1 MRTDAILDRLVL
13 LRGRQAAA
21 LINRVSM
28 AIADCVKYKCKK
40 PDTAPGAPIDR
51 RRCHPYSACREE
63 WEAIVDTVIVTNGL
77 SRRFGENWAVRD
89 LSLSVARG
97 QVFGFLGPNGAGKT
111 TTVRLLNG
119 LLQPSA
125 GAASV
130 LGMDPATDGAAIR
143 ARTGVLTENPG
154 LYEALTARE
163 NLRFVGHVYGVPEE
177 TLPVRIDALLTR
189 FGLQDRAD
197 DKTGTY
203 SRGMKQRLAI
213 ARALLH
219 EPEVVFLDEPTAGL
233 DPAASRDV
241 QDLVQELAQR
251 HGHTIFMCTHNLVEA
266 EKLCDLV
273 GVIHRGSLR
282 AMGSPAQLARQ
293 LWHNTLIEIDLNGPA
308 DDSVKQAIQNQRGV
322 VHLEMDGDLL
332 VVEVSDADVTPSLVQ
347 AVVAA
352 GGQIYGVRKRDHGL
366 EDVYFALDNL
376 ERAGTHPGS
385 KANA

>member
-1 MRTDAILDRLVL
+1 MDPVITT
-13 LRGRQAAA
+13 
-21 LINRVSM
+21 NR
-28 AIADCVKYKCKK
+28 
-40 PDTAPGAPIDR
+40 
-51 RRCHPYSACREE
+51 
-63 WEAIVDTVIVTNGL
+63 L
-77 SRRFGENWAVRD
+77 SRQFGENWAVRD

-119 LLQPSA
+119 LLQPSQ

-130 LGMDPATDGAAIR
+130 LGMDPATDGHAIR
-143 ARTGVLTENPG
+143 ARSGVLTENPS

-163 NLRFVGHVYGVPEE
+163 NLRFVGRVYGVPEE
-177 TLPVRIDALLTR
+177 VLPGRIDTLLAR

-197 DKTGTY
+197 DKTGAY

-219 EPEVVFLDEPTAGL
+219 EPEILFLDEPTSGL

-251 HGHTIFMCTHNLVEA
+251 HGLTIFMCTHNLVEA

-282 AMGSPAQLARQ
+282 AIGSPAQLARE
-293 LWHNTLIEIDLNGPA
+293 LWHNTLIEIDLKDPP
-308 DDSVKQAIQNQRGV
+308 DHSVKQAVQNQQGV
-322 VHLEMDGDLL
+322 VGLEIDGSQMI
-332 VVEVSDADVTPSLVQ
+332 VEVSDLDVTPSLVQ

-366 EDVYFALDNL
+366 EDVYFALDTI
-376 ERAGTHPGS
+376 ERADAQPGG
-385 KANA
+385 KADA

>member
-1 MRTDAILDRLVL
+1 MDPVITT
-13 LRGRQAAA
+13 
-21 LINRVSM
+21 NR
-28 AIADCVKYKCKK
+28 
-40 PDTAPGAPIDR
+40 
-51 RRCHPYSACREE
+51 
-63 WEAIVDTVIVTNGL
+63 L
-77 SRRFGENWAVRD
+77 SRQFGENWAVRD

-119 LLQPSA
+119 LLQPSQ

-130 LGMDPATDGAAIR
+130 LGMDPATDGHAIR
-143 ARTGVLTENPG
+143 ARSGVLTENPS

-163 NLRFVGHVYGVPEE
+163 NLRFVGRVYGVPEE
-177 TLPVRIDALLTR
+177 VLQGRIDTLLAR

-197 DKTGTY
+197 DKTGAY

-219 EPEVVFLDEPTAGL
+219 EPEILFLDEPTSGL

-251 HGHTIFMCTHNLVEA
+251 HGLTIFMCTHNLVEA

-282 AMGSPAQLARQ
+282 AIGSPAQLARE
-293 LWHNTLIEIDLNGPA
+293 LWHNTLIEIDLKDPP
-308 DDSVKQAIQNQRGV
+308 DHSVKQAVQNQQGV
-322 VHLEMDGDLL
+322 VGLEIDGSQMI
-332 VVEVSDADVTPSLVQ
+332 VEVSDLDVTPSLVR

-366 EDVYFALDNL
+366 EDVYFALDTI
-376 ERAGTHPGS
+376 ERADAQPGG
-385 KANA
+385 KADA

>member
-1 MRTDAILDRLVL
+1 MDPVITT
-13 LRGRQAAA
+13 
-21 LINRVSM
+21 NR
-28 AIADCVKYKCKK
+28 
-40 PDTAPGAPIDR
+40 
-51 RRCHPYSACREE
+51 
-63 WEAIVDTVIVTNGL
+63 L
-77 SRRFGENWAVRD
+77 SRQFGENWAVRD

-119 LLQPSA
+119 LLQPSQ

-130 LGMDPATDGAAIR
+130 LGMDPATDGHAIR
-143 ARTGVLTENPG
+143 ARSGVLTENPS

-163 NLRFVGHVYGVPEE
+163 NLRFVGRVYGVPEE
-177 TLPVRIDALLTR
+177 VLPGRIDTLLAR

-197 DKTGTY
+197 DKTGAY

-219 EPEVVFLDEPTAGL
+219 EPEILFLDEPTSGL

-251 HGHTIFMCTHNLVEA
+251 HGLTIFMCTHNLVEA

-282 AMGSPAQLARQ
+282 AIGSPAQLARE
-293 LWHNTLIEIDLNGPA
+293 LWHNTLIEIDLKDPPDHA
-308 DDSVKQAIQNQRGV
+308 VKQAVQNQQGV
-322 VHLEMDGDLL
+322 VGLEIDGSQMI
-332 VVEVSDADVTPSLVQ
+332 VEVSDIDVTPSLVQ

-366 EDVYFALDNL
+366 EDVYFALDTI
-376 ERAGTHPGS
+376 ERADAQPGG
-385 KANA
+385 KADA

>member
-1 MRTDAILDRLVL
+1 VDPVITT
-13 LRGRQAAA
+13 
-21 LINRVSM
+21 NR
-28 AIADCVKYKCKK
+28 
-40 PDTAPGAPIDR
+40 
-51 RRCHPYSACREE
+51 
-63 WEAIVDTVIVTNGL
+63 L
-77 SRRFGENWAVRD
+77 SRQFGENWAVRD

-119 LLQPSA
+119 LLQPSQ

-130 LGMDPATDGAAIR
+130 LGMDPATDGHAIR
-143 ARTGVLTENPG
+143 ARSGVLTENPS

-163 NLRFVGHVYGVPEE
+163 NLRFVGRVYGVPEE
-177 TLPVRIDALLTR
+177 VLPGRIDTLLAR

-197 DKTGTY
+197 DKTGAY

-219 EPEVVFLDEPTAGL
+219 EPEILFLDEPTSGL

-251 HGHTIFMCTHNLVEA
+251 HGLTIFMCTHNLVEA

-282 AMGSPAQLARQ
+282 AIGSPAQLARE
-293 LWHNTLIEIDLNGPA
+293 LWHNTLIEIDLKDPP
-308 DDSVKQAIQNQRGV
+308 DHSVKQAVQNQQGV
-322 VHLEMDGDLL
+322 VGLEIDGSQMI
-332 VVEVSDADVTPSLVQ
+332 VEVSDLDVTPSLVQ

-366 EDVYFALDNL
+366 EDVYFALDTI
-376 ERAGTHPGS
+376 ERADAQPGG
-385 KANA
+385 KADA

>member
-1 MRTDAILDRLVL
+1 MDPVITT
-13 LRGRQAAA
+13 
-21 LINRVSM
+21 NR
-28 AIADCVKYKCKK
+28 
-40 PDTAPGAPIDR
+40 
-51 RRCHPYSACREE
+51 
-63 WEAIVDTVIVTNGL
+63 L
-77 SRRFGENWAVRD
+77 SRQFGENWAVRD

-119 LLQPSA
+119 LLQPSQ

-130 LGMDPATDGAAIR
+130 LGMDPATDGHAIR
-143 ARTGVLTENPG
+143 ARSGVLTENPS

-163 NLRFVGHVYGVPEE
+163 NLRFVGRVYGVPEE
-177 TLPVRIDALLTR
+177 VLPGRIDTLLAR

-197 DKTGTY
+197 DKTGAY

-219 EPEVVFLDEPTAGL
+219 EPEILFLDEPTSGL

-251 HGHTIFMCTHNLVEA
+251 HGLTIFMCTHNLVEA

-282 AMGSPAQLARQ
+282 AIGSPAQLARE
-293 LWHNTLIEIDLNGPA
+293 LWHNTLIEIDLKDPP
-308 DDSVKQAIQNQRGV
+308 DHSVKQAVQNQQGV
-322 VHLEMDGDLL
+322 VGLEIDGSQMI
-332 VVEVSDADVTPSLVQ
+332 VEVSDLDVTPSLVR

-366 EDVYFALDNL
+366 EDVYFALDTI
-376 ERAGTHPGS
+376 ERADAQPGG
-385 KANA
+385 KADA

>member
-1 MRTDAILDRLVL
+1 MDPVITT
-13 LRGRQAAA
+13 
-21 LINRVSM
+21 NR
-28 AIADCVKYKCKK
+28 
-40 PDTAPGAPIDR
+40 
-51 RRCHPYSACREE
+51 
-63 WEAIVDTVIVTNGL
+63 L
-77 SRRFGENWAVRD
+77 SRQFGENWAVRD

-119 LLQPSA
+119 LLQPSQ

-130 LGMDPATDGAAIR
+130 LGMDPATDGHAIR
-143 ARTGVLTENPG
+143 ARSGVLTENPS

-163 NLRFVGHVYGVPEE
+163 NLRFVGRVYGVPEE
-177 TLPVRIDALLTR
+177 VLPGRIDTLLAR

-197 DKTGTY
+197 DKTGAY

-219 EPEVVFLDEPTAGL
+219 EPEILFLDEPTSGL

-251 HGHTIFMCTHNLVEA
+251 HGLTIFMCTHNLVEA

-282 AMGSPAQLARQ
+282 AIGSPAQLARE
-293 LWHNTLIEIDLNGPA
+293 LWHNTLIEIDLKDPPDHA
-308 DDSVKQAIQNQRGV
+308 VKQAVQNQQGV
-322 VHLEMDGDLL
+322 VGLEMDGSQMI
-332 VVEVSDADVTPSLVQ
+332 VEVSDLDVTPSLVR

-366 EDVYFALDNL
+366 EDVYFALDTI
-376 ERAGTHPGS
+376 ERADAQPGG
-385 KANA
+385 KADA

>member
-1 MRTDAILDRLVL
+1 VDPVITT
-13 LRGRQAAA
+13 
-21 LINRVSM
+21 NR
-28 AIADCVKYKCKK
+28 
-40 PDTAPGAPIDR
+40 
-51 RRCHPYSACREE
+51 
-63 WEAIVDTVIVTNGL
+63 L
-77 SRRFGENWAVRD
+77 SRQFGENWAVRD

-111 TTVRLLNG
+111 TTIRLLNG
-119 LLQPSA
+119 LLQPSQ

-130 LGMDPATDGAAIR
+130 LGMDPATDGHAIR
-143 ARTGVLTENPG
+143 ARSGVLTENPS

-163 NLRFVGHVYGVPEE
+163 NLRFVGRVYGVPEE
-177 TLPVRIDALLTR
+177 VLQGRIDTLLAR

-197 DKTGTY
+197 DKTGAY

-219 EPEVVFLDEPTAGL
+219 EPEILFLDEPTSGL

-251 HGHTIFMCTHNLVEA
+251 HGLTIFMCTHNLVEA

-282 AMGSPAQLARQ
+282 AIGSPAQLARE
-293 LWHNTLIEIDLNGPA
+293 LWHNTLIEIDLKDPPDHA
-308 DDSVKQAIQNQRGV
+308 VKQAVQNQQGV
-322 VHLEMDGDLL
+322 VGLEIDGSQMI
-332 VVEVSDADVTPSLVQ
+332 VEVSDLDVTPSLVQ

-366 EDVYFALDNL
+366 EDVYFALDTI
-376 ERAGTHPGS
+376 ERADAQPGG
-385 KANA
+385 KADA

>member
-1 MRTDAILDRLVL
+1 MDPVITT
-13 LRGRQAAA
+13 
-21 LINRVSM
+21 NR
-28 AIADCVKYKCKK
+28 
-40 PDTAPGAPIDR
+40 
-51 RRCHPYSACREE
+51 
-63 WEAIVDTVIVTNGL
+63 L
-77 SRRFGENWAVRD
+77 SRQFGENWAVRD

-111 TTVRLLNG
+111 TTIRLLNG
-119 LLQPSA
+119 LLQPSQ

-130 LGMDPATDGAAIR
+130 LGMDPATDGHAIR
-143 ARTGVLTENPG
+143 ARSGVLTENPS

-163 NLRFVGHVYGVPEE
+163 NLRFVGRVYGVPEE
-177 TLPVRIDALLTR
+177 VLQGRIDTLLAR

-197 DKTGTY
+197 DKTGAY

-219 EPEVVFLDEPTAGL
+219 EPEILFLDEPTSGL

-251 HGHTIFMCTHNLVEA
+251 HGLTIFMCTHNLVEA

-282 AMGSPAQLARQ
+282 AIGSPAQLARE
-293 LWHNTLIEIDLNGPA
+293 LWHNTLIEIDLKDPPDHA
-308 DDSVKQAIQNQRGV
+308 VKQAVQNQQGV
-322 VHLEMDGDLL
+322 VGLEIDGSQMI
-332 VVEVSDADVTPSLVQ
+332 VEVSDLDVTPSLVQ

-366 EDVYFALDNL
+366 EDVYFALDTI
-376 ERAGTHPGS
+376 ERADAQPGG
-385 KANA
+385 KADA

>member
-1 MRTDAILDRLVL
+1 MDPVITT
-13 LRGRQAAA
+13 
-21 LINRVSM
+21 NR
-28 AIADCVKYKCKK
+28 
-40 PDTAPGAPIDR
+40 
-51 RRCHPYSACREE
+51 
-63 WEAIVDTVIVTNGL
+63 L
-77 SRRFGENWAVRD
+77 SRQFGENWAVRD

-111 TTVRLLNG
+111 TTIRLLNG
-119 LLQPSA
+119 LLQPSQ

-130 LGMDPATDGAAIR
+130 LGMDPATDGHAIR
-143 ARTGVLTENPG
+143 ARSGVLTENPS

-163 NLRFVGHVYGVPEE
+163 NLRFVGRVYGVPEE
-177 TLPVRIDALLTR
+177 VLPGRIDTLLAR

-197 DKTGTY
+197 DKTGAY

-219 EPEVVFLDEPTAGL
+219 EPEILFLDEPTSGL

-251 HGHTIFMCTHNLVEA
+251 HGLTIFMCTHNLVEA

-282 AMGSPAQLARQ
+282 AIGSPAQLARE
-293 LWHNTLIEIDLNGPA
+293 LWHNTLIEIDLKDPP
-308 DDSVKQAIQNQRGV
+308 DHSVKQAVQNQQGV
-322 VHLEMDGDLL
+322 VGLEIDGSQMI
-332 VVEVSDADVTPSLVQ
+332 VEVSDLDVTPSLVR

-366 EDVYFALDNL
+366 EDVYFALDTI
-376 ERAGTHPGS
+376 ERADAQPGG
-385 KANA
+385 KADA

>member
-1 MRTDAILDRLVL
+1 M
-13 LRGRQAAA
+13 
-21 LINRVSM
+21 
-28 AIADCVKYKCKK
+28 
-40 PDTAPGAPIDR
+40 
-51 RRCHPYSACREE
+51 
-63 WEAIVDTVIVTNGL
+63 DTVIVTNGL
-77 SRRFGENWAVRD
+77 SRQFDENWAVRD
-89 LSLSVARG
+89 LSLSVSRG

-119 LLQPSA
+119 LLHASE

-143 ARTGVLTENPG
+143 ARAGVLTENPS

-163 NLRFVGHVYGVPEE
+163 NLRFVGHVYGVPEQV
-177 TLPVRIDALLTR
+177 LPGRIDALLSR
-189 FGLQDRAD
+189 FGLRDRAD
-197 DKTGTY
+197 DKTGAY

-219 EPEVVFLDEPTAGL
+219 EPEILFLDEPTSGL

-241 QDLVQELAQR
+241 QELVQELAQR

-282 AMGSPAQLARQ
+282 AIGSPAQLARE
-293 LWHNTLIEIDLNGPA
+293 LWHNTLIEIELNGPP
-308 DDSVKQAIQNQRGV
+308 DDAVRQAIQNQRGV
-322 VHLEMDGDLL
+322 VSLEMDGSLL
-332 VVEVSDADVTPSLVQ
+332 VVEVSDTDVTPSLVQ
-347 AVVAA
+347 AIVTA
-352 GGQIYGVRKRDHGL
+352 GGRIYGVRKRDHGL

-376 ERAGTHPGS
+376 EKGNTHRGS

>member
-1 MRTDAILDRLVL
+1 MDPVITT
-13 LRGRQAAA
+13 
-21 LINRVSM
+21 NR
-28 AIADCVKYKCKK
+28 
-40 PDTAPGAPIDR
+40 
-51 RRCHPYSACREE
+51 
-63 WEAIVDTVIVTNGL
+63 L
-77 SRRFGENWAVRD
+77 SRQFGENWAVRD

-119 LLQPSA
+119 LLQPSQ

-130 LGMDPATDGAAIR
+130 LGMDPATDGHAIR
-143 ARTGVLTENPG
+143 ARSGVLTENPS

-163 NLRFVGHVYGVPEE
+163 NLRFVGRVYGVPEE
-177 TLPVRIDALLTR
+177 VLPGRIDTLLAR

-197 DKTGTY
+197 DKTGAY

-219 EPEVVFLDEPTAGL
+219 EPEILFLDEPTSGL

-251 HGHTIFMCTHNLVEA
+251 HGLTIFMCTHNLVEA

-282 AMGSPAQLARQ
+282 AIGSPAQLARE
-293 LWHNTLIEIDLNGPA
+293 LWHNTLIEIDLKDPLT
-308 DDSVKQAIQNQRGV
+308 IQ
-322 VHLEMDGDLL
+322 
-332 VVEVSDADVTPSLVQ
+332 
-347 AVVAA
+347 
-352 GGQIYGVRKRDHGL
+352 
-366 EDVYFALDNL
+366 
-376 ERAGTHPGS
+376 
-385 KANA
+385 

>member
-1 MRTDAILDRLVL
+1 MDPVITT
-13 LRGRQAAA
+13 
-21 LINRVSM
+21 NR
-28 AIADCVKYKCKK
+28 
-40 PDTAPGAPIDR
+40 
-51 RRCHPYSACREE
+51 
-63 WEAIVDTVIVTNGL
+63 L
-77 SRRFGENWAVRD
+77 SRQFGENWAVRD

-111 TTVRLLNG
+111 TTIRLLNG
-119 LLQPSA
+119 LLQPSQ

-130 LGMDPATDGAAIR
+130 LGMDPATDGHAIR
-143 ARTGVLTENPG
+143 ARSGVLTENPS

-163 NLRFVGHVYGVPEE
+163 NLRFVGRVYGVPEE
-177 TLPVRIDALLTR
+177 VLQGRIDTLLAR

-197 DKTGTY
+197 DKTGAY

-219 EPEVVFLDEPTAGL
+219 EPEILFLDEPTSGL

-251 HGHTIFMCTHNLVEA
+251 HGLTIFMCTHNLVEA

-282 AMGSPAQLARQ
+282 AIGSPAQLARE
-293 LWHNTLIEIDLNGPA
+293 LWHNMLIEIDLKDPPDHA
-308 DDSVKQAIQNQRGV
+308 VKQAVQNQQGV
-322 VHLEMDGDLL
+322 VGLEIDGSQMI
-332 VVEVSDADVTPSLVQ
+332 VEVSDIDVTPSLVQ

-366 EDVYFALDNL
+366 EDVYFALDTI
-376 ERAGTHPGS
+376 ERADAQPGG
-385 KANA
+385 KADA